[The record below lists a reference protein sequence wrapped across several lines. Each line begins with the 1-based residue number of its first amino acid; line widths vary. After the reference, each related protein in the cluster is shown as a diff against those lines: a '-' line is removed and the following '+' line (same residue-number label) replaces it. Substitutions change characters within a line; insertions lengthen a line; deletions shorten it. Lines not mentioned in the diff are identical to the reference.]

1 MRLAP
6 KPGVMEILEAV
17 REAGEPLA
25 VTLARVRRPYPG
37 LTEPAMHAEIKA
49 YMAWLHDRVEKQ
61 SALAREL
68 AFEMTVRE
76 MVREIREAVDP

>member
-1 MRLAP
+1 
-6 KPGVMEILEAV
+6 
-17 REAGEPLA
+17 
-25 VTLARVRRPYPG
+25 
-37 LTEPAMHAEIKA
+37 MHAEIKA